1 MRRDGVRAPV
11 AKWSGSE
18 MNNVLQEPDQGASA
32 HDTHRLMLIGR
43 PGLFNECLSQMF
55 TERGFETVLQP
66 VSDGIS
72 RLSFTPE
79 LAVFCM
85 SRFDGD
91 LLARTRQRID
101 ELRSFVPELPIMML
115 FEEAGQ
121 AELRD
126 IAQLRVT
133 ATVIGLPSI
142 NVAVAA
148 IQFVLVNGPSMTV
161 NIRLGRSTTADNG
174 ETSQAAVY
182 ASYEVSQKRDSR
194 FTEREAAVLERLRRG
209 QPNKIIA
216 HALGVSESTVKV
228 HLRSIMSKLKV
239 TNRTQIVCT
248 LVNHEETRPGA
259 GAIEL
264 PKTPPAQAV
273 WSIHPST
280 SPEA

>member
-1 MRRDGVRAPV
+1 
-11 AKWSGSE
+11 
-18 MNNVLQEPDQGASA
+18 
-32 HDTHRLMLIGR
+32 
-43 PGLFNECLSQMF
+43 MF

-66 VSDGIS
+66 VTDGIS
-72 RLSFTPE
+72 CLSFTPE
-79 LAVFCM
+79 LAVFCI

-91 LLARTRQRID
+91 LLVRTRQRIG
-101 ELRSFVPELPIMML
+101 ELRGFVPELPIMML

-126 IAQLRVT
+126 IAQLPVT

-148 IQFVLVNGPSMTV
+148 IQFVLVNGPRMTID
-161 NIRLGRSTTADNG
+161 IRLGRSTTGDNR
-174 ETSQAAVY
+174 ETGQAA
-182 ASYEVSQKRDSR
+182 ACATYEMGERHDCR

-239 TNRTQIVCT
+239 SNRTQIVCT
-248 LVNHEETRPGA
+248 LVDRAEARPEA
-259 GAIEL
+259 RAIEL
-264 PKTPPAQAV
+264 PKSPPAQPV
-273 WSIHPST
+273 WSAHPST